1 MRIVMYANRIKEIR
15 KKLNL
20 SVAKMAEKIK
30 IPSRTIT
37 GYERNERTPSV
48 EFVAQCCTIL
58 NINANW
64 FLTGKGEMFN
74 APQYEDV
81 KDEILN
87 EVNQVLVKYGIKK
100 L

>member
-1 MRIVMYANRIKEIR
+1 MYSNRIKEIR

-30 IPSRTIT
+30 IPTRTIT

-64 FLTGKGEMFN
+64 FLTGKGEMFLTEQEF
-74 APQYEDV
+74 ATQYENV
-81 KDEILN
+81 KNDILK
-87 EVNQVLVKYGIKK
+87 EVRKMFKEKGL
-100 L
+100 

>member
-1 MRIVMYANRIKEIR
+1 MFSENLKKIR
-15 KKLNL
+15 QHLGL
-20 SVAKMAEKIK
+20 SVAKFADKLD
-30 IPSRTIT
+30 IPQRTLT
-37 GYERNERTPSV
+37 TYERGERTPSWKL
-48 EFVAQCCTIL
+48 FTQLYQKL
-58 NINANW
+58 NINLNW
-64 FLTGKGEMFN
+64 FVSGKGKMFN